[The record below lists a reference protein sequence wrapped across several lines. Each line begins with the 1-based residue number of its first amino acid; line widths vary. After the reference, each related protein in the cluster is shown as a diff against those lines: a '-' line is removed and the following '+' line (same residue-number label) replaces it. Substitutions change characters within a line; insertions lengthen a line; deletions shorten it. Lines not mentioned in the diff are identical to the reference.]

1 MLNNRKF
8 KYTFFHKKST
18 KDGLPLKLS
27 ALKVAN
33 NKTEKKTAIKLF
45 GVIPVRFEGKSLL
58 ANYLNWLKQS
68 HGSKTA
74 IIMSYQKSAIR
85 FYSKNGEFIIKCSIT
100 ELDIV
105 NIIINITIGN
115 VKTRHKLFINNINI
129 LSLLIKKD

>member
-1 MLNNRKF
+1 MLPKINE
-8 KYTFFHKKST
+8 
-18 KDGLPLKLS
+18 
-27 ALKVAN
+27 A
-33 NKTEKKTAIKLF
+33 
-45 GVIPVRFEGKSLL
+45 GVPVRFEGKSLFV
-58 ANYLNWLKQS
+58 NYLNWLKQS